1 MLKSINYKLY
11 KLHKVIENHIT
22 ATFIIVIIFTCF
34 LSACAVVGSY
44 HYIYVHDDI
53 ELNITVPSKLENGI
67 DTQGL
72 AKHSSP
78 CNSLDKP
85 ITDDTV
91 NHISQIHN

>member
-1 MLKSINYKLY
+1 M
-11 KLHKVIENHIT
+11 
-22 ATFIIVIIFTCF
+22 
-34 LSACAVVGSY
+34 
-44 HYIYVHDDI
+44 HDDI

-78 CNSLDKP
+78 CNSLYKP
-85 ITDDTV
+85 ITDNTI